1 MKIKRNN
8 ILNII
13 FFIVW
18 GAIPFFLK
26 SQYLIHM
33 IFLTVIYAIL
43 SSSLNLAVGITGLSS
58 MSHAAFFS
66 IGAYA
71 AAITATRFGFP
82 FYITLL
88 LGGILSM
95 MSGVALGAPT
105 LRLKGFYLALVTI
118 GFGQLVRIVLLNW
131 ISITKGPMGIPGIPS
146 AQIGSRIFSTHSY
159 IIYGLIILAL
169 TLFVIKNLKESKTG
183 RAFSAICSDEIV
195 AKSLGVNTSYYKVL
209 AFALSAFFAG
219 MAGSIY
225 AHYVTFVSPDTF
237 TAEDSN
243 TILCMVIL
251 GGSTTMLGPVLSAIL
266 LIIIPELLRF
276 AELWRTVFVGV
287 VLLGAILYKE
297 TDISKRIKR
306 IGTFQRFKYSLVD
319 GMKKMK

>member
-1 MKIKRNN
+1 MKNKK
-8 ILNII
+8 NII
-13 FFIVW
+13 FTILFFIVW
-18 GAIPFFLK
+18 GVIPFFLK
-26 SQYLIHM
+26 SQYLIH
-33 IFLTVIYAIL
+33 IVFLTVIYSIL

-58 MSHAAFFS
+58 MSHASFFS
-66 IGAYA
+66 VGAYA

-88 LGGILSM
+88 LGGVLSM

-118 GFGQLVRIVLLNW
+118 GFGQLVRIVQLNW
-131 ISITKGPMGIPGIPS
+131 ISLTKGPMGIPGIPS
-146 AQIGSRIFSTHSY
+146 AQIGNNVFSKNSY
-159 IIYGLIILAL
+159 IIYGLIILIV
-169 TLFVIKNLKESKTG
+169 TLLMIKNLKESKTG
-183 RAFSAICSDEIV
+183 RAFFAICSDEIV

-237 TAEDSN
+237 TVEDSN

-251 GGSTTMLGPVLSAIL
+251 GGSTNMLGPVLSAIL
-266 LIIIPELLRF
+266 LTIIPEILRF

-287 VLLGAILYKE
+287 VLIGAILYKE
-297 TDISKRIKR
+297 TGFVERLKVLIR
-306 IGTFQRFKYSLVD
+306 G
-319 GMKKMK
+319 KKLWQYYK